1 MAETINLRENE
12 YNQVIDKMVEFHSDQ
27 IEKINSVITSIRDFS
42 NDKNYFSS
50 ESISAFIALLMDTIE
65 EKIMTDLI
73 TEFEYSEMV
82 VSSYVKTQMSIDDR
96 TM

>member
-12 YNQVIDKMVEFHSDQ
+12 YNQVIDKMTEFHSDQ

-82 VSSYVKTQMSIDDR
+82 VSSYVKTQMAIDDR

>member
-82 VSSYVKTQMSIDDR
+82 VSSYVKTQMAIDDR